1 LLRVRLTNQLN
12 RPRPV
17 QSATDL
23 REGATMPYTD
33 YADAPPRRTQ
43 AERRA
48 ESERNI
54 LQAAAELI
62 AEQGVGAATL
72 EKVGARAGY
81 SRGLATQ
88 KYGSKQGLIE
98 ALIAHLHAR
107 LETLLQESHVE
118 QMSGLDAVLAFANII
133 LRELADDEE
142 VRAYFMLM
150 AGAVADRNAVRAAFA
165 ASHENVSQ
173 RLQKLLIHGQNDG
186 SVLASLSPQAAA
198 AVVGS
203 TLLGLS
209 TQHLVD
215 PNMDFATLSEAAV
228 AGLRR
233 SLQA

>member
-1 LLRVRLTNQLN
+1 
-12 RPRPV
+12 
-17 QSATDL
+17 
-23 REGATMPYTD
+23 MPYTD
-33 YADAPPRRTQ
+33 YPDAPPRRTQ
-43 AERRA
+43 AQRRA

-62 AEQGVGAATL
+62 AEQGVAAATL

-98 ALIAHLHAR
+98 ALIAHLHGR
-107 LETLLQESHVE
+107 LEALLVASHVE
-118 QMSGLDAVLAFANII
+118 QMSGLEAVMAFVNII

-150 AGAVADRNAVRAAFA
+150 AGAVADRSPVRQAFA
-165 ASHENVSQ
+165 ASHDTVSQ
-173 RLQKLLIHGQNDG
+173 RLQALLTRGQADG
-186 SVLASLSPQAAA
+186 SVLASLDVVASAAL
-198 AVVGS
+198 VGS

-215 PNMDFATLSEAAV
+215 PTMDLGALSDAAAERV
-228 AGLRR
+228 RR

>member
-1 LLRVRLTNQLN
+1 MSHTIY
-12 RPRPV
+12 
-17 QSATDL
+17 
-23 REGATMPYTD
+23 EE
-33 YADAPPRRTQ
+33 APQRRTQ
-43 AERRA
+43 AQRRA

-107 LETLLQESHVE
+107 LEALLHESHVE
-118 QMSGLDAVLAFANII
+118 QMNGMDAVMAFTNIL

-150 AGAVADRNAVRAAFA
+150 AGAVSDRSPVRAAFA
-165 ASHENVSQ
+165 ASHDNVGQ
-173 RLQKLLIHGQNDG
+173 RLQSLLARGQSDG
-186 SVLASLSPQAAA
+186 SIHASLNVEAAA
-198 AVVGS
+198 TFIGS
-203 TLLGLS
+203 TILGLS

-215 PNMDFATLSEAAV
+215 PAMDLARLSEATMV
-228 AGLRR
+228 TLRR
-233 SLQA
+233 SLAA

>member
-1 LLRVRLTNQLN
+1 
-12 RPRPV
+12 
-17 QSATDL
+17 
-23 REGATMPYTD
+23 MPYSHFP
-33 YADAPPRRTQ
+33 DAPSRRTQ

-107 LETLLQESHVE
+107 LEALMRDSHVDA
-118 QMSGLDAVLAFANII
+118 MTGLDAVLAFVNIF

-150 AGAVADRNAVRAAFA
+150 AGAVADRSVVRAAFA
-165 ASHENVSQ
+165 ASHDNVSQ
-173 RLQKLLIHGQNDG
+173 RLQALLLRGQGDG
-186 SVLASLSPQAAA
+186 SVDPGLDVAAA
-198 AVVGS
+198 ATLLGS

-215 PNMDFATLSEAAV
+215 PDMHLAALSEAAS
-228 AGLRR
+228 ATWKR
-233 SLQA
+233 SLGG

>member
-1 LLRVRLTNQLN
+1 
-12 RPRPV
+12 
-17 QSATDL
+17 
-23 REGATMPYTD
+23 MPLSHYP
-33 YADAPPRRTQ
+33 DAPPRRTQ

-98 ALIAHLHAR
+98 ALIAHLHSR
-107 LETLLQESHVE
+107 LEGLLQASHVE
-118 QMSGLDAVLAFANII
+118 RMSGLDGVLAFANIM

-150 AGAVADRNAVRAAFA
+150 AGAVSDRSPMRAAFA
-165 ASHENVSQ
+165 ASHDNVSQ
-173 RLQKLLIHGQNDG
+173 RLQALISRGQEDG
-186 SVLASLSPQAAA
+186 SIAATLDVRA
-198 AVVGS
+198 TATLVGS
-203 TLLGLS
+203 MLLGLS

-215 PNMDFATLSEAAV
+215 PNMDLASLSEAAI
-228 AGLRR
+228 ASLRR
-233 SLQA
+233 SLG

>member
-1 LLRVRLTNQLN
+1 
-12 RPRPV
+12 
-17 QSATDL
+17 
-23 REGATMPYTD
+23 MPYTN
-33 YADAPPRRTQ
+33 YPDAPSRRTQ

-107 LETLLQESHVE
+107 METLLRDSHVE
-118 QMSGLDAVLAFANII
+118 AMSGLDAALAFVSIF

-150 AGAVADRNAVRAAFA
+150 AGAVADRSTVRAAFA
-165 ASHENVSQ
+165 ASHETVSE
-173 RLQKLLIHGQNDG
+173 RLQALLVRGQNDG
-186 SVLASLSPQAAA
+186 SVDSALNTQAAA
-198 AVVGS
+198 TLIGS
-203 TLLGLS
+203 TLIGLS

-215 PNMDFATLSEAAV
+215 PAMDLANVSEAAI
-228 AGLRR
+228 ATWKR
-233 SLQA
+233 SLRG

>member
-1 LLRVRLTNQLN
+1 
-12 RPRPV
+12 
-17 QSATDL
+17 
-23 REGATMPYTD
+23 MPYTD
-33 YADAPPRRTQ
+33 YPDAPPRRTQ

-62 AEQGVGAATL
+62 AEQGVAAATL

-107 LETLLQESHVE
+107 LEALLAASHVE
-118 QMSGLDAVLAFANII
+118 QMSGLDAVMAFVNII

-150 AGAVADRNAVRAAFA
+150 AGAVADRSPVRQAFA
-165 ASHENVSQ
+165 ASHDKVSE
-173 RLQKLLIHGQNDG
+173 RLRLLLERGQDDG
-186 SVLASLSPQAAA
+186 SVLASLDAADS
-198 AVVGS
+198 AVLVGS

-215 PNMDFATLSEAAV
+215 PATDLAALSEAA
-228 AGLRR
+228 AGRLRR
-233 SLQA
+233 SLAA

>member
-1 LLRVRLTNQLN
+1 
-12 RPRPV
+12 
-17 QSATDL
+17 
-23 REGATMPYTD
+23 MPYTD
-33 YADAPPRRTQ
+33 YPDAPPRRTQ

-62 AEQGVGAATL
+62 SEQGVGAATL

-107 LETLLQESHVE
+107 LEALLAASHVE
-118 QMSGLDAVLAFANII
+118 RMSGLDAVMAFVNII

-150 AGAVADRNAVRAAFA
+150 AGAVADRSPVRQAFA
-165 ASHENVSQ
+165 ASHDKVSA
-173 RLQKLLIHGQNDG
+173 RLEALLARGQADG
-186 SVLASLSPQAAA
+186 SVLASLDAAES
-198 AVVGS
+198 AVLVGS

-215 PNMDFATLSEAAV
+215 PGMDLAALSDAA
-228 AGLRR
+228 AGRLRR
-233 SLQA
+233 SLAA

>member
-1 LLRVRLTNQLN
+1 
-12 RPRPV
+12 
-17 QSATDL
+17 
-23 REGATMPYTD
+23 MPYTHFP
-33 YADAPPRRTQ
+33 DAPPRRTQ

-107 LETLLQESHVE
+107 METLLRDSHVE
-118 QMSGLDAVLAFANII
+118 QMTGLDAVLAFVSIF
-133 LRELADDEE
+133 LRELADNEE

-150 AGAVADRNAVRAAFA
+150 AGAVADRSVVRGVFA
-165 ASHENVSQ
+165 ASHEAVSE
-173 RLQKLLIHGQNDG
+173 RLQTLLSRGQTDG
-186 SVLASLSPQAAA
+186 SVDTSLDVPATAILI
-198 AVVGS
+198 GS
-203 TLLGLS
+203 TLIGLS

-215 PNMDFATLSEAAV
+215 PNMDLPAISEAAI
-228 AGLRR
+228 ATWSR
-233 SLQA
+233 SLRG

>member
-1 LLRVRLTNQLN
+1 
-12 RPRPV
+12 
-17 QSATDL
+17 
-23 REGATMPYTD
+23 MPYSHLP
-33 YADAPPRRTQ
+33 DAPSRRTQ

-98 ALIAHLHAR
+98 ALIAHLHTR
-107 LETLLQESHVE
+107 LETLLRESHVE
-118 QMSGLDAVLAFANII
+118 AMTGLDAVLAFVSIF
-133 LRELADDEE
+133 LRDLADDEE

-150 AGAVADRNAVRAAFA
+150 AGAVADRSTVRAAFA
-165 ASHENVSQ
+165 ASHETVSNM
-173 RLQKLLIHGQNDG
+173 LQALLVRGQGDG
-186 SVLASLSPQAAA
+186 SVEPTLNTQAAA
-198 AVVGS
+198 TLVGS
-203 TLLGLS
+203 TLIGLS

-215 PNMDFATLSEAAV
+215 PAMDLATVSEATIATWK
-228 AGLRR
+228 RC
-233 SLQA
+233 LQAQGSEARPGALPLDPAGAGRPQTPIV